1 MVKKRVRVARAM
13 VTRVVVDKEG
23 DGDRGNMVRN
33 NNNSLVPIVVQQ
45 PILYSSSTSLDKAG
59 DDKST
64 G

>member
-1 MVKKRVRVARAM
+1 M